1 VVEATLAAGASIIND
16 VSGLL
21 YPEIVDSCV
30 EQGGALVVMH
40 TRARPKVRLQD
51 PGLYAD
57 VTADVLSFLRDRMDA
72 AIGRGLS
79 PETLIVDPGPD
90 FTKTPAQT
98 VSMLRR
104 LDEVRALGRPV
115 LLAFSRKDF
124 LGAITGRPPRE
135 REAATHAAIA
145 HFAVETLAGLR
156 DIDGRLP
163 AAGRDPPRAAE
174 ELTWSPARPSGS
186 APAPWAPASST
197 STSCS

>member
-1 VVEATLAAGASIIND
+1 
-16 VSGLL
+16 
-21 YPEIVDSCV
+21 
-30 EQGGALVVMH
+30 MH

-145 HFAVETLAGLR
+145 HFAATPGNIVRVHDVRAARELIATVETLAGLR

-174 ELTWSPARPSGS
+174 ELTWSPVRPSGS